1 MVSMEPIRKEPG
13 QHEIAA
19 RAGVARTTVSLVMR
33 GGAGL
38 KQETIDKVHKAAEE
52 LGYRPNLM
60 ATMTRSGKSRMIGVM
75 VPPIDSYWSRIA
87 CGIHDFLT
95 EQKYIP
101 LFFWPSHMFEDLDEH
116 RELEQ
121 VHLMLDCRIGG
132 VILWP
137 YFAKMF
143 EKHIHEFSSRNLPV
157 VTVDCSLIDEIKSDA
172 VLGDNRSGAKAVAK
186 HLKELGHKK
195 IIHFSGP
202 DSEDWARDR
211 REAFE
216 EEVDCI
222 TIEVDVRSRL
232 DPVIKQALEEHPETT
247 AVFAATDN
255 FARDVYRIAKELG
268 LRIPEDLSVVGYS
281 NLDFGEYLNPPLTSV
296 HDNPYNMGKRAAS
309 AIIHRMKGET
319 EDEATEDLLPVKL
332 LERGS
337 TQKVRE

>member
-1 MVSMEPIRKEPG
+1 MEPTRKEPS

-60 ATMTRSGKSRMIGVM
+60 ATMTRSGKSRMVGVM
-75 VPPIDSYWSRIA
+75 VPPIDSYWARIA
-87 CGIHDFLT
+87 CGIHDYLT

-101 LFFWPSHMFEDLDEH
+101 LFLWPSHMFEDLDEH
-116 RELEQ
+116 RELDQ

-143 EKHIHEFSSRNLPV
+143 EKHIHEFSSRSLPV
-157 VTVDCSLIDEIKSDA
+157 VTVDCSIEQAGVNADS
-172 VLGDNRSGAKAVAK
+172 VLGDNRTGAKAVAK
-186 HLKELGHKK
+186 HFKELGHKN
-195 IIHFSGP
+195 IIHFAGP

-216 EEVDCI
+216 EEVDCL
-222 TIEVDVRSRL
+222 TVEVDIRPRL
-232 DPVIKQALEEHPETT
+232 DPIMKTTLEAHPETT
-247 AVFAATDN
+247 AVFAATDV
-255 FARDVYRIAKELG
+255 FARDVYRVAAELG
-268 LRIPEDLSVVGYS
+268 RRIPDDLSVVGYS
-281 NLDFGEYLNPPLTSV
+281 DLDFGEYLNPPLTTV

-309 AIIHRMKGET
+309 LIVHRMEGNA
-319 EDEATEDLLPVKL
+319 EDDPTVQLLPVQL
-332 LERGS
+332 LQRGS
-337 TQKVRE
+337 TKSIV

>member
-1 MVSMEPIRKEPG
+1 METLRKEPS

-33 GGAGL
+33 GGEGL

-60 ATMTRSGKSRMIGVM
+60 ATATRTGKSRMVGVM
-75 VPPIDSYWSRIA
+75 APPIDSYWAQITS
-87 CGIHDFLT
+87 GIHDALT

-101 LFFWPSHMFEDLDEH
+101 LFLWPANLFEDLDEH

-137 YFAKMF
+137 HFARMF
-143 EKHIHEFSSRNLPV
+143 EKHIHEFASRNLPL
-157 VTVDCSLIDEIKSDA
+157 VTVDCSIDPVEGVKADA
-172 VLGDNRSGAKAVAK
+172 VLGNDRAGAKLVAQ
-186 HLKELGHKK
+186 HLKKLGHKH
-195 IIHFSGP
+195 ILHFCGP
-202 DSEDWARDR
+202 DSEDWASNR

-216 EEVDCI
+216 EEVDCVAV
-222 TIEVDVRSRL
+222 EVELRRRRL
-232 DPVIKQALEEHPETT
+232 PVMKEALEDHPETT
-247 AVFAATDN
+247 AVFAASDKI
-255 FARDVYRIAKELG
+255 ARDVYQVASELG

-281 NLDFGEYLNPPLTSV
+281 NLDFGEYLNPPLATV
-296 HDNPYNMGKRAAS
+296 HDNPYEMGKRAAM
-309 AIIHRMKGET
+309 IIIERMQGENDAEPT
-319 EDEATEDLLPVKL
+319 VELQPVRL

-337 TQKVRE
+337 TRPIS